1 MERAPLAHPPVG
13 LEWVADAAARRRG
26 QAEEVTVFSC
36 GPTQPFSDAQIL
48 LVSLFSH
55 QSGLFAPTPATW
67 LAFRNYLAKSQV
79 PRNGRT
85 IEAGSYDR

>member
-1 MERAPLAHPPVG
+1 MERAPPAHPPVG

-26 QAEEVTVFSC
+26 QAEEVSC
-36 GPTQPFSDAQIL
+36 GPTQPFSDARIL

-67 LAFRNYLAKSQV
+67 LAFRNSLEKSQV